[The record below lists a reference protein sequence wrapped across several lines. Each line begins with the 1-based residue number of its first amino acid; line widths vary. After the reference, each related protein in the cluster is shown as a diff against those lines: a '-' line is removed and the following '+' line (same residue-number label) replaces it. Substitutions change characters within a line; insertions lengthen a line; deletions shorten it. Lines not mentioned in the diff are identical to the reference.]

1 MTEHSEEGSLFRS
14 QKFTDWPTV
23 KEALIAKEVGAVFIL
38 APMAM
43 QLRADGVPVKV
54 CYLGHRDG
62 TAIVVR
68 EDGDIRDFGDLR
80 GKTCAIPSRFANQNL
95 LMHRMMKEW
104 GMPHDSIELIELP
117 PPEHPTALLSGSV
130 DAYIVGEPFAAKAEV
145 DGFGRVLYHTKD
157 IWPEFISCVLVVR
170 DDLIEEE
177 RALVQ
182 ELIDGI
188 AKSGKWLDE
197 DQAHRMDAAE
207 VAAEHYYFQP
217 PELLKHVLSK
227 PVDRVK
233 YTNLAPLK
241 PDFDEIMEL
250 AVEIGVLRE
259 PIAFEEYADDSFV
272 KPLAELDWGMERL
285 PEARPGERP
294 GSNR

>member
-43 QLRADGVPVKV
+43 QLRADGVKVKV

-62 TAIVVR
+62 TALVVGK
-68 EDGDIRDFGDLR
+68 DSDIHDFGDLK
-80 GKTCAIPSRFANQNL
+80 GKIVAIPSRFANQNL
-95 LMHRMMKEW
+95 LMHKMMKEW
-104 GMPHDSIELIELP
+104 GMPDDSIELRELP
-117 PPEHPTALLSGSV
+117 PPEHPTALLAGSI
-130 DAYIVGEPFAAKAEV
+130 DGYIVGEPFAAKAEV

-170 DDLIEEE
+170 DDLIEEQRE
-177 RALVQ
+177 LVQ

-197 DQAHRMDAAE
+197 SQEHRMDAAE
-207 VAAEHYYFQP
+207 VAGKYYYFQP
-217 PELLKHVLSK
+217 PALLKHVLSK

-241 PDFDEIMEL
+241 DDFDEIMNL
-250 AVEIGVLRE
+250 AVEVGVLSK

-272 KPLAELDWGMERL
+272 KPLAELDWHMDELAKPTAADME
-285 PEARPGERP
+285 GKQ
-294 GSNR
+294 